1 VPTRDLFRFAKLYD
15 VHKKVFAERED
26 YFAQESKNPS
36 ELRNSD
42 A

>member
-1 VPTRDLFRFAKLYD
+1 LFRFAKLHN
-15 VHKKVFAERED
+15 VHEYNFTFREVVFA
-26 YFAQESKNPS
+26 QKSKNPS